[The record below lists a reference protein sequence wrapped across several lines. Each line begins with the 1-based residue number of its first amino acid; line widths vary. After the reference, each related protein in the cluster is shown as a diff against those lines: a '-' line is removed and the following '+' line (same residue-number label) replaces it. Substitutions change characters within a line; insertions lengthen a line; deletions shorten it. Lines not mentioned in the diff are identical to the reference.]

1 MIIRIVKMSFAPEKV
16 NEFLQ
21 LFDSSKQQIRNFEGC
36 RHLELLKEA
45 NQKNIFFTYSYWEN
59 ESDLEHYRNS
69 ALFAGVWANTKIL
82 FNDKPQAWS
91 LVQHT
96 LVT

>member
-16 NEFLQ
+16 NEFLL
-21 LFDSSKQQIRNFEGC
+21 LFNASKQQIRNFQGC
-36 RHLELLKEA
+36 SHLELLNDA
-45 NQKNIFFTYSYWEN
+45 GQPNIFFTYSHWEN
-59 ESDLEHYRNS
+59 ESRLDEYRNS
-69 ALFAGVWANTKIL
+69 QLFAGVWASTKIL

>member
-21 LFDSSKQQIRNFEGC
+21 LFNASKHQIRNFKGC
-36 RHLELLKEA
+36 SHLELLNDA
-45 NQKNIFFTYSYWEN
+45 TQQNIFFTYSHWEN
-59 ESDLEHYRNS
+59 EAHLGEYRKS

-82 FNDKPQAWS
+82 FNDKPLAWS